1 MGGNN
6 FDMATIYKLITSFD
20 SDRSGQVGLNEF
32 VAMHRYLVTMRDSFR
47 YFDRDNSGTLD
58 SNELLQTLQRSGYR
72 LTQYSL
78 FACMPKFDKERKGS
92 VTYAQ
97 YLELTI
103 FLGNLHKGSISLT
116 LNIPELYILI
126 LINLLH
132 VLLILLKYINMVK

>member
-103 FLGNLHKGSISLT
+103 FLGNLQQLFHFFDPQHTGTVHLDFDKLVACT
-116 LNIPELYILI
+116 PYFA
-126 LINLLH
+126 
-132 VLLILLKYINMVK
+132 